1 MIWFLT
7 KSNNYTSIARLIKRH
22 MTQLGDLKMLKP
34 VKQVSAV
41 TKMSATVTKYF
52 IVGYCVV
59 ETFGN
64 FVGWPASIN
73 GKSMQPTL
81 LGCQDVTS
89 DSWCWRQV
97 MSEWVWVNCWRAKQD
112 SINRGDIIVY
122 VSPKNPNELL
132 IKRVIALEGDIV
144 DLDTDTSYPLTRLR
158 IPSGHIWVHGDNR
171 AISVDS
177 NK

>member
-7 KSNNYTSIARLIKRH
+7 KTNNYTSIARLVKR
-22 MTQLGDLKMLKP
+22 QLRQLVDLRQLKP
-34 VKQVSAV
+34 VKQVTAV
-41 TKMSATVTKYF
+41 STTVTKYF
-52 IVGYCVV
+52 IVGYCLV

-81 LGCQDVTS
+81 LGCQDVHS
-89 DSWCWRQV
+89 DSWSWRQY
-97 MSEWVWVNCWRAKQD
+97 MSEWVWVNCWRAKTD
-112 SINRGDIIVY
+112 NINRGDIIVY
-122 VSPKNPNELL
+122 ISPKNPNELL
-132 IKRVIALEGDIV
+132 IKRVIALEGDVV
-144 DLDTDTSYPLTRLR
+144 DLDTDSCYPLTRLR